1 MDPPAV
7 AAAAALVKAERV
19 LGVMV
24 APDVEAPE
32 VLLTIA
38 ARKAAVLGEG
48 GGKDMPPP
56 SGVRPVL
63 KLERSG
69 VNPVRNEL
77 GSKCEL

>member
-1 MDPPAV
+1 MLLRQDSTVAEGSMDPPAV

-19 LGVMV
+19 LGVNV

-56 SGVRPVL
+56 SGVN
-63 KLERSG
+63 RS
-69 VNPVRNEL
+69 
-77 GSKCEL
+77 

>member
-1 MDPPAV
+1 M
-7 AAAAALVKAERV
+7 AAAAAFVSAESV

-24 APDVEAPE
+24 AAEVEAPE
-32 VLLTIA
+32 VLLTMA

-69 VNPVRNEL
+69 VKPVRNEL
-77 GSKCEL
+77 GSK